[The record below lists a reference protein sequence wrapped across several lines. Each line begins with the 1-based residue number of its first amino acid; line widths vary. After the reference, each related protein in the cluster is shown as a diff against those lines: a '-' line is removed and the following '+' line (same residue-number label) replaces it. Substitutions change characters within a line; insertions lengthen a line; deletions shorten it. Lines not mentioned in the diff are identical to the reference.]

1 MMICASSNNSPIP
14 ISKPAFP
21 ESLAMN
27 IFLDSELTAAE
38 RAETAK
44 FRVIPVPL
52 ERTVSYGSGTAN
64 GPAAIIE
71 ASNELERITNGAEP
85 CAQGILTEPAVDCTG
100 DLPDVMER
108 IAKRTEAAVN
118 AGKTPV
124 TLGGEH
130 SLSYGAVMGVARA
143 LGRPIGI
150 VQIDAHADLRVAYQG
165 NKHSHASVM
174 HLLSEEGVKLA
185 QFGVRALCEQE
196 QDSRK
201 TNQVFFKDAE
211 ELVVNNIHAV
221 DLPDDF
227 PQDVYVSF
235 DVDGLDPSQMPAT
248 GTPVPGGLG
257 YYQALRL
264 VEHALKGRNCVGLDV
279 VELAPDGNAAWD
291 FTAAQIV
298 YRLMAAC

>member
-1 MMICASSNNSPIP
+1 MSS
-14 ISKPAFP
+14 
-21 ESLAMN
+21 
-27 IFLDSELTAAE
+27 FLDSELTPSE
-38 RAETAK
+38 RTEGAK
-44 FRVIPVPL
+44 YRIIPVPL
-52 ERTVSYGSGTAN
+52 ERTVSYGSGTEN

-71 ASNELERITNGAEP
+71 ASNELERITAGNEP
-85 CAQGILTEPAVDCTG
+85 CAEGILTEAPVDCAG
-100 DLPDVMER
+100 DLPEVMER
-108 IAKRTEAAVN
+108 ISQRTQAAVE
-118 AGKTPV
+118 AGKIPV

-143 LGRPIGI
+143 LKKPIGI
-150 VQIDAHADLRVAYQG
+150 VQVDAHADLRVAYQG

-174 HLLSEEGVKLA
+174 HLLSEEGVRLA
-185 QFGVRALCEQE
+185 QFGVRALCQQE
-196 QDSRK
+196 VDSRVA
-201 TNQVFFKDAE
+201 NNVFFKDAE
-211 ELVVNNIHAV
+211 ELVVGNIHEV

-227 PQDVYVSF
+227 PDDVYVSF

-264 VEHALKGRNCVGLDV
+264 VEHALKGRRCVGIDV